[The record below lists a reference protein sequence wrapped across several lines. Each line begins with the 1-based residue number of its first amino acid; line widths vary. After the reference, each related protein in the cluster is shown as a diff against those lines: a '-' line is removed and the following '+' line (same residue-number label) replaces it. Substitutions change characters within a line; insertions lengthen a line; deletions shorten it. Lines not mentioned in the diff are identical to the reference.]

1 MIPMVHS
8 LDQILWVK
16 GEIQKAIVELKRDGL
31 RHAET
36 ITLGIMVEVPSV
48 CYIIDHF
55 CDEVDFFS
63 IGSNDM
69 TQYLYAVD
77 RNNPRVS
84 PLYNPI
90 TPSFLRMLQQIVTAA
105 HQRGKWVGICGE
117 LGGESRYL
125 PLLLGLGLDELSMSS
140 PRIPAVK
147 SQLRQLDSEACR
159 ELARQATSVLTGV
172 LNIRSSW
179 KKMSGS
185 GKRLL
190 LLALVLAW
198 RSRTPN
204 HSGSVIPVSAL
215 PGW

>member
-1 MIPMVHS
+1 
-8 LDQILWVK
+8 
-16 GEIQKAIVELKRDGL
+16 
-31 RHAET
+31 
-36 ITLGIMVEVPSV
+36 
-48 CYIIDHF
+48 
-55 CDEVDFFS
+55 
-63 IGSNDM
+63 M

-90 TPSFLRMLQQIVTAA
+90 TPSFLRMLQQIVTTA

-159 ELARQATSVLTGV
+159 ELARQACECRSAQEIEALLTAFTPKKTFAHCWRWRISLLIRILAIKSRRSSSCAATSALTGA
-172 LNIRSSW
+172 LNIRLSW

-190 LLALVLAW
+190 PPALVLA
-198 RSRTPN
+198 
-204 HSGSVIPVSAL
+204 
-215 PGW
+215 